1 MRHESNKRFMSLID
15 KKEFK
20 ENHRELYFIL
30 DVVQKLHEAVSEHD
44 ISADEL
50 DAAFWSTYPTAS
62 HDVYDGLLKDLR
74 ALDISAEV

>member
-30 DVVQKLHEAVSEHD
+30 DVVQKLHEAVS
-44 ISADEL
+44 
-50 DAAFWSTYPTAS
+50 T
-62 HDVYDGLLKDLR
+62 
-74 ALDISAEV
+74 